1 MSPLP
6 RMAAL
11 AAALSAVVIC
21 HAATPVAAAPKIV
34 AAAGAP
40 LMVDVGKGQLVT
52 LDRPATT
59 VFVADPEVA
68 DVQVK
73 SPSLINLF
81 GKKGGETTL
90 FAVGENDQVL
100 ANLNVRVRY
109 DTARVQEAIHQ
120 MVPHSAISVKSLD
133 GSLVIEG
140 TVYSAADGD
149 DVRRVAERFVGDPK
163 QLVNK
168 MRVDTPNQ
176 INLRVRV
183 AEVSRNV
190 VKAFGFNWN
199 ALFQPGKIAFG
210 VAQGR
215 EPGGPNSLV
224 QGATDLVSGFATRV
238 PVPGAAAADTVNNL
252 FSHYSSGPN
261 GTAQVDT
268 LLDALDKNGLITV
281 LAEPNLTAVSGE
293 PASFLVGGE
302 YPIPVSGSLGQIGL
316 DFKKFGVSLSFVATI
331 GVNNRINIH
340 VQPEVSEL
348 DPTAGVTIG
357 GLVIPGLAVRRA
369 ETTLDIASGQSFAIG
384 GLLQNNVKQSISKFP
399 WLGDVPVLGQLFRSE
414 AFQRN
419 ETELVIIVTPYV
431 VRPVSTANRLLTP
444 TDGLVTP
451 SDAQYVL
458 YGSQYRQQAP
468 RSEASTPINR
478 SGGSLIGPVGFELD

>member
-1 MSPLP
+1 MS
-6 RMAAL
+6 AL
-11 AAALSAVVIC
+11 AAAFSAAVVLSA
-21 HAATPVAAAPKIV
+21 AMPAAAAPKIIS
-34 AAAGAP
+34 AAGAP
-40 LMVDVGKGQLVT
+40 LLVDVGKGQLVT
-52 LDRPATT
+52 LDHAATT
-59 VFVADPEVA
+59 VFVADPEIA

-73 SPSLINLF
+73 SPSLIYLF

-120 MVPHSAISVKSLD
+120 MVPHSAISVNALD
-133 GSLVIEG
+133 GSLVLEG

-168 MRVDTPNQ
+168 MKVDTPNQ

-190 VKAFGFNWN
+190 VKSFGINWN

-210 VAQGR
+210 LAQGR
-215 EPGGPNSLV
+215 DPGGTLSPQGPNFL
-224 QGATDLVSGFATRV
+224 TRV
-238 PVPGAAAADTVNNL
+238 AVPGAAAADTVNNL
-252 FSHYSSGPN
+252 LGHYTSGPN
-261 GTAQVDT
+261 GTATVDT
-268 LLDALDKNGLITV
+268 LVDALDKNGLITV
-281 LAEPNLTAVSGE
+281 LAEPNLTAISGE

-348 DPTAGVTIG
+348 DPTAGVVIG
-357 GLVIPGLAVRRA
+357 GLQIPGLAVRRA
-369 ETTLDIASGQSFAIG
+369 ETTLDLASGQSFAIG
-384 GLLQNNVKQSISKFP
+384 GLMQNNVKQSIAKFP

-419 ETELVIIVTPYV
+419 ETELVILVTPYV
-431 VRPVSTANRLLTP
+431 VRPVSTANRLVAP

-468 RSEASTPINR
+468 RREADTPINR

>member
-1 MSPLP
+1 MSPRP

-11 AAALSAVVIC
+11 AAALAAAGLCQAAMPVI
-21 HAATPVAAAPKIV
+21 AAPKIV

-40 LMVDVGKGQLVT
+40 LMVDVGKGELVT

-59 VFVADPEVA
+59 VFVADPDVA

-73 SPSLINLF
+73 SPSLIYIF

-120 MVPHSAISVKSLD
+120 MVPHSAISVNALD
-133 GSLVIEG
+133 GSLVLEG

-149 DVRRVAERFVGDPK
+149 DVRRVAERFVDPK

-168 MRVDTPNQ
+168 MKVDTPNQ

-190 VKAFGFNWN
+190 VKSFGINWN

-210 VAQGR
+210 IAQGR
-215 EPGGPNSLV
+215 DPGGSLSPAGPNFL
-224 QGATDLVSGFATRV
+224 TRV
-238 PVPGAAAADTVNNL
+238 AVPGAAAADTVNNL
-252 FSHYSSGPN
+252 LGSYRSGPN
-261 GTAQVDT
+261 GTAAVDT

-331 GVNNRINIH
+331 GANNRINIH

-348 DPTAGVTIG
+348 DPTAGVVIG
-357 GLVIPGLAVRRA
+357 GLQIPGLAVRRA

-384 GLLQNNVKQSISKFP
+384 GLLQNNVKQAISKFP

-431 VRPVSTANRLLTP
+431 VRPVSTANRLLSP

-458 YGSQYRQQAP
+458 YGNQYRQQAP
-468 RSEASTPINR
+468 RREADTPISR
-478 SGGSLIGPVGFELD
+478 AGGSLIGPVGFELD

>member
-1 MSPLP
+1 MSPRP

-11 AAALSAVVIC
+11 AAALSAAVFC
-21 HAATPVAAAPKIV
+21 QAATPVAAAPKII

-40 LMVDVGKGQLVT
+40 LLVDVGKGQLVT

-59 VFVADPEVA
+59 VFVADPDVA

-73 SPSLINLF
+73 SPSLIYLF

-120 MVPHSAISVKSLD
+120 MVPHSAISVNALD
-133 GSLVIEG
+133 GSLVLEG

-168 MRVDTPNQ
+168 MKVDTPNQ

-190 VKAFGFNWN
+190 TKAFGINWN

-215 EPGGPNSLV
+215 DPGGSLSPLGPNL
-224 QGATDLVSGFATRV
+224 LTRV
-238 PVPGAAAADTVNNL
+238 AVPGAAAADTVNNL
-252 FSHYSSGPN
+252 IGSYQSGPN
-261 GTAQVDT
+261 GTATVDT
-268 LLDALDKNGLITV
+268 LVDALDKNGLITV

-348 DPTAGVTIG
+348 DPTAGVVIG
-357 GLVIPGLAVRRA
+357 GLNIPGLAVRRA

-384 GLLQNNVKQSISKFP
+384 GLLQNNVKQAISKFP

-431 VRPVSTANRLLTP
+431 VRPVSTANRLLSP

-451 SDAQYVL
+451 SDAQYIL
-458 YGSQYRQQAP
+458 YGNQYRQQAP
-468 RSEASTPINR
+468 RREADTPVSR
-478 SGGSLIGPVGFELD
+478 AGGSLIGPVGFELD

>member
-1 MSPLP
+1 MLPLP
-6 RMAAL
+6 RKAAL
-11 AAALSAVVIC
+11 AAAFSAALFC
-21 HAATPVAAAPKIV
+21 QAATPVVAAPKII

-52 LDRPATT
+52 LDHAATT
-59 VFVADPEVA
+59 VFVADPDVA

-73 SPSLINLF
+73 SPSLIYLF

-120 MVPHSAISVKSLD
+120 MVPHSAISVNALD
-133 GSLVIEG
+133 GSLVLEG

-149 DVRRVAERFVGDPK
+149 DVRRVAERFVDPK

-168 MRVDTPNQ
+168 MKVDTPNQ
-176 INLRVRV
+176 VNLRVRV

-190 VKAFGFNWN
+190 VKAFGINWN
-199 ALFQPGKIAFG
+199 ALFTPGKISFG
-210 VAQGR
+210 VAQGND
-215 EPGGPNSLV
+215 PGGPLSTL
-224 QGATDLVSGFATRV
+224 GPAFLTRAA
-238 PVPGAAAADTVNNL
+238 VPGAAAVDTVNNL
-252 FSHYSSGPN
+252 LGSYRSGPN
-261 GTAQVDT
+261 GTAAVDT

-302 YPIPVSGSLGQIGL
+302 YPIPISGSLGQIGL

-348 DPTAGVTIG
+348 DPTSGVVIG
-357 GLVIPGLAVRRA
+357 GISIPGLAVRRA

-431 VRPVSTANRLLTP
+431 VRPVSTANRLASP

-451 SDAQYVL
+451 SDAQYIL
-458 YGSQYRQQAP
+458 YGNQYRQQAP
-468 RSEASTPINR
+468 RREADTPISR
-478 SGGSLIGPVGFELD
+478 AGGSLIGPVGFELD

>member
-1 MSPLP
+1 MSPRP
-6 RMAAL
+6 RLAAL
-11 AAALSAVVIC
+11 AAAL
-21 HAATPVAAAPKIV
+21 AAAGLCQVAIPVAAAPKIV

-52 LDRPATT
+52 LDHPATT
-59 VFVADPEVA
+59 VFVADPDVA

-73 SPSLINLF
+73 SPSLIYIF

-120 MVPHSAISVKSLD
+120 MVPHSAISVNSLD
-133 GSLVIEG
+133 GSLVLEG

-168 MRVDTPNQ
+168 MKVDTPNQ

-190 VKAFGFNWN
+190 VKSFGVNWN

-210 VAQGR
+210 VAQGTD
-215 EPGGPNSLV
+215 PGGGLSQAGPSFL
-224 QGATDLVSGFATRV
+224 TRAV
-238 PVPGAAAADTVNNL
+238 VPGAAAADTVNNL
-252 FSHYSSGPN
+252 IGSYRSGPN
-261 GTAQVDT
+261 GTAAVDT

-348 DPTAGVTIG
+348 DPTAGVVIG
-357 GLVIPGLAVRRA
+357 GLNIPGLAVRRA

-384 GLLQNNVKQSISKFP
+384 GLLQNNVKQAISKFP

-431 VRPVSTANRLLTP
+431 VRPVSTANRLISP

-458 YGSQYRQQAP
+458 YGNQYRQQAP
-468 RSEASTPINR
+468 RHEADAPISR
-478 SGGSLIGPVGFELD
+478 AGGSLIGPVGFELD

>member
-1 MSPLP
+1 MSPRP

-11 AAALSAVVIC
+11 AAALAAAVFC
-21 HAATPVAAAPKIV
+21 QAATPVAAAPKIV

-52 LDRPATT
+52 LDHAATT
-59 VFVADPEVA
+59 VFVADPDVA

-73 SPSLINLF
+73 SPSLIYLF

-120 MVPHSAISVKSLD
+120 MVPHSAISVNSLD
-133 GSLVIEG
+133 GSLVLEG

-168 MRVDTPNQ
+168 MKVDTPNQ

-190 VKAFGFNWN
+190 VKSFGLNWN

-210 VAQGR
+210 IAQGQD
-215 EPGGPNSLV
+215 PGGSLSPAGPNFL
-224 QGATDLVSGFATRV
+224 TRAA
-238 PVPGAAAADTVNNL
+238 VPGAAAADTVNNL
-252 FSHYSSGPN
+252 LGSYRSGPH
-261 GTAQVDT
+261 GTAAVDT

-331 GVNNRINIH
+331 GANNRINIH

-348 DPTAGVTIG
+348 DPTAGVVIG
-357 GLVIPGLAVRRA
+357 GLQIPGLAVRRA

-384 GLLQNNVKQSISKFP
+384 GLLQNNVKQAISKFP

-431 VRPVSTANRLLTP
+431 VRPISTANRLLSP

-458 YGSQYRQQAP
+458 YGNQYRQQAP
-468 RSEASTPINR
+468 RREADTPISR
-478 SGGSLIGPVGFELD
+478 TGGSLIGPVGFELD

>member
-1 MSPLP
+1 
-6 RMAAL
+6 MAAL
-11 AAALSAVVIC
+11 AAALSAAVLC
-21 HAATPVAAAPKIV
+21 QSATPATAAPKIV

-40 LMVDVGKGQLVT
+40 LMVDVGKGELVT
-52 LDRPATT
+52 LDRAATT
-59 VFVADPEVA
+59 VFVADPDVA

-73 SPSLINLF
+73 SPSLIYIF

-120 MVPHSAISVKSLD
+120 MVPHSAISVNSLD
-133 GSLVIEG
+133 GSLVLEG

-168 MRVDTPNQ
+168 MKVDTPNQ

-190 VKAFGFNWN
+190 VKSFGVNWN

-210 VAQGR
+210 IAQGQD
-215 EPGGPNSLV
+215 PGGSLSPVGPNFL
-224 QGATDLVSGFATRV
+224 TRAA
-238 PVPGAAAADTVNNL
+238 VPGAAAADTVNNL
-252 FSHYSSGPN
+252 LGSYRSGPN
-261 GTAQVDT
+261 GTAAVDT

-348 DPTAGVTIG
+348 DPTAGVVIG
-357 GLVIPGLAVRRA
+357 GLQIPGLAVRRA

-384 GLLQNNVKQSISKFP
+384 GLLQNNVKQNISKFP

-431 VRPVSTANRLLTP
+431 VRPVSTANRLLSP

-451 SDAQYVL
+451 SDGQYIL
-458 YGSQYRQQAP
+458 YGNQYRQQAP
-468 RSEASTPINR
+468 RHEADTPISR
-478 SGGSLIGPVGFELD
+478 AGGSLIGPVGFELD

>member
-1 MSPLP
+1 MSPRS

-11 AAALSAVVIC
+11 AAALSA
-21 HAATPVAAAPKIV
+21 AAFCQPAAPVAAAPKIV
-34 AAAGAP
+34 TAAGAP

-59 VFVADPEVA
+59 VFVADPEIA

-73 SPSLINLF
+73 SPSLIYLF

-120 MVPHSAISVKSLD
+120 MVPHSAISVNALD
-133 GSLVIEG
+133 GSLVLEG

-168 MRVDTPNQ
+168 MKVDTPNQ
-176 INLRVRV
+176 VNLRVRV

-190 VKAFGFNWN
+190 VKAFGINWN
-199 ALFQPGKIAFG
+199 ALFRPGKIAFG

-215 EPGGPNSLV
+215 DPGGILSSIGPS
-224 QGATDLVSGFATRV
+224 FATRAA
-238 PVPGAAAADTVNNL
+238 VPGAAAADTVNNL
-252 FSHYSSGPN
+252 VGEYLSGPN
-261 GTAQVDT
+261 GTAAVDT
-268 LLDALDKNGLITV
+268 VIDALDKNGLITV
-281 LAEPNLTAVSGE
+281 LAEPNLTAISGE

-316 DFKKFGVSLSFVATI
+316 EFKKFGVSLSFVSTI

-348 DPTAGVTIG
+348 DPTAGVNIG

-369 ETTLDIASGQSFAIG
+369 ETTLDMASGQSFAIG

-419 ETELVIIVTPYV
+419 ETELVIIVTPYI
-431 VRPVSTANRLLTP
+431 VRPVTTANRLLAP
-444 TDGLVTP
+444 TDGLVTS
-451 SDAQYVL
+451 SDAQFVL
-458 YGSQYRQQAP
+458 YGNQYRQQAP
-468 RSEASTPINR
+468 RREADTPVSR
-478 SGGSLIGPVGFELD
+478 AGGSLIGPVGFELD

>member
-1 MSPLP
+1 MLPLP
-6 RMAAL
+6 RMSAL
-11 AAALSAVVIC
+11 AAAFSAAVALSGTMPAV
-21 HAATPVAAAPKIV
+21 AAPKIV

-40 LMVDVGKGQLVT
+40 LLVEVGKGQLVT
-52 LDRPATT
+52 LDHAATT
-59 VFVADPEVA
+59 VFVADPDVA

-73 SPSLINLF
+73 SPSLIYLF

-120 MVPHSAISVKSLD
+120 MVPHSAISVNALD
-133 GSLVIEG
+133 GSLVLEG

-168 MRVDTPNQ
+168 MKVDTPNQ

-190 VKAFGFNWN
+190 VKSFGINWN

-215 EPGGPNSLV
+215 DPGGSLSPL
-224 QGATDLVSGFATRV
+224 GPSFLTRV
-238 PVPGAAAADTVNNL
+238 AVPGAAAADTVNNL
-252 FSHYSSGPN
+252 VGHYSSGPN
-261 GTAQVDT
+261 
-268 LLDALDKNGLITV
+268 
-281 LAEPNLTAVSGE
+281 LTAISGE

-316 DFKKFGVSLSFVATI
+316 DFKKFGVSLTFVATI

-348 DPTAGVTIG
+348 DPTAGVQIG
-357 GLVIPGLAVRRA
+357 GLQIPGLAVRRA

-384 GLLQNNVKQSISKFP
+384 GLVQNNVKQSINKFP

-419 ETELVIIVTPYV
+419 ETELVILVTPYV
-431 VRPVSTANRLLTP
+431 VRPVSTANRLAVP

-458 YGSQYRQQAP
+458 YGNQYRQQAP
-468 RSEASTPINR
+468 RREADTPINR